1 MTISNAIYRGVAG
14 DAAGAVVKS
23 SVDISSDL
31 GPKEILIKITHSS
44 LCYTDIHMMSS
55 GIALGHEGVGIIEKV
70 GSGVTTLKVGDRAGG
85 GYLRDSCGHCNYCTK
100 GKDIFCY
107 ERNIFGEKDF
117 NAGTFAE
124 YYIGVESYVHK
135 IPENLPS
142 EYAAPLQCAGSTVYN
157 AITSSAKPG
166 DRVGILG
173 IGGLGHLAIQFS
185 AKLGFDTIV
194 FSTTAEK
201 EAEAK
206 SFGASEFYLL
216 SEPEKITKPVDVLIV
231 TAGKYPDWTKFMNK
245 NILARGGDI
254 LALSAPI
261 VPIEIPGFPFFF
273 ETYNFKASLV
283 ASRGIHEDMLNF
295 AARTGIRPVIEKFEF
310 SQKGFEEAM
319 EKMKNGKMRY
329 RGVLV
334 AAGA

>member
-124 YYIGVESYVHK
+124 YYILTSTKSQKTSPPNTQHHFNAQEAQSTT
-135 IPENLPS
+135 PS
-142 EYAAPLQCAGSTVYN
+142 PPPPSQATELVFSASAVSAISPSSSQPSSGSTPLY
-157 AITSSAKPG
+157 SQPL
-166 DRVGILG
+166 RRRRL
-173 IGGLGHLAIQFS
+173 
-185 AKLGFDTIV
+185 KLR
-194 FSTTAEK
+194 A
-201 EAEAK
+201 
-206 SFGASEFYLL
+206 L
-216 SEPEKITKPVDVLIV
+216 VLRNSI
-231 TAGKYPDWTKFMNK
+231 
-245 NILARGGDI
+245 
-254 LALSAPI
+254 S
-261 VPIEIPGFPFFF
+261 
-273 ETYNFKASLV
+273 
-283 ASRGIHEDMLNF
+283 
-295 AARTGIRPVIEKFEF
+295 
-310 SQKGFEEAM
+310 
-319 EKMKNGKMRY
+319 
-329 RGVLV
+329 
-334 AAGA
+334 

>member
-1 MTISNAIYRGVAG
+1 MKAYS
-14 DAAGAVVKS
+14 AA
-23 SVDISSDL
+23 
-31 GPKEILIKITHSS
+31 
-44 LCYTDIHMMSS
+44 
-55 GIALGHEGVGIIEKV
+55 
-70 GSGVTTLKVGDRAGG
+70 R
-85 GYLRDSCGHCNYCTK
+85 
-100 GKDIFCY
+100 
-107 ERNIFGEKDF
+107 
-117 NAGTFAE
+117 
-124 YYIGVESYVHK
+124 
-135 IPENLPS
+135 
-142 EYAAPLQCAGSTVYN
+142 
-157 AITSSAKPG
+157 
-166 DRVGILG
+166 
-173 IGGLGHLAIQFS
+173 
-185 AKLGFDTIV
+185 
-194 FSTTAEK
+194 
-201 EAEAK
+201 
-206 SFGASEFYLL
+206 
-216 SEPEKITKPVDVLIV
+216 
-231 TAGKYPDWTKFMNK
+231 FMNK